1 MTHPYRDLPDHAFW
15 RRAVAAPAM
24 AEVDPVTAVPFLL
37 QPSDRIATAGSCFAQ
52 HIARTLRTSGIP
64 PLVTETMHPL
74 APPELAAEYGYGVY
88 TARTGNIYTSRQ
100 LVQLF
105 DRAYGKF
112 QPEEDVWQDE
122 DGYRD
127 PFRPQIAPEP
137 FLTRAEYRADRARHF
152 AAVRRAFEELTVFV
166 FTLGLTE
173 CWIARA
179 DGAAF
184 PLCPGVAGGEFD
196 PDRHVMRNL
205 TAREVAD
212 DMIAFVD
219 RLRSVN
225 PTARMI
231 VTVSPVPLIATAA
244 GRHVLVSTA
253 YSKAALRVACE
264 ELVAARPD
272 VAYFPSYEIVTG
284 NFTNGAY
291 FAPDLRSV
299 TEAGVAHVMRVFLRH
314 FTRSGTAAVPAPLPE
329 ATADQHTRRMAEH
342 VRVVCD
348 EEALDIPA

>member
-15 RRAVAAPAM
+15 RRAVAAPAPDD
-24 AEVDPVTAVPFLL
+24 VDPVVSVPFRL

-52 HIARTLRTSGIP
+52 HIARTLHGSGFEP
-64 PLVTETMHPL
+64 MVTETMHPI
-74 APPELAAEYGYGVY
+74 APADLAAEYGYGIY

-105 DRAYGKF
+105 DRAYGRF
-112 QPEEDVWQDE
+112 RPFEDAWE
-122 DGYRD
+122 TADGFLD
-127 PFRPQIAPEP
+127 PFRPQIAPTP
-137 FLTRAEYRADRARHF
+137 FLTRAELYADRRQHF

-173 CWIARA
+173 CWVARA

-184 PLCPGVAGGEFD
+184 PLCPGVAGGTFD
-196 PDRHVMRNL
+196 PERHVMRNL
-205 TAREVAD
+205 TASEVAA
-212 DMIAFVD
+212 DMIGFVD
-219 RLRSVN
+219 RLREVN
-225 PTARMI
+225 PAARMI

-264 ELVAARPD
+264 DLAQCRPN

-284 NFTNGAY
+284 GFTRGAY

-299 TEAGVAHVMRVFLRH
+299 NEAGVAHVMRVFLRH
-314 FTRSGTAAVPAPLPE
+314 FAQGSALLAAASTTVRPAD
-329 ATADQHTRRMAEH
+329 THTGEMAEH
-342 VRVVCD
+342 VRVICD
-348 EEALDIPA
+348 EEALDIRA